1 MNLKDEGDSFV
12 KFYTGYF
19 LDEKFPEL
27 TNTERKICAMLKLG
41 MSSKDIAAITM
52 TQPESVDITRSRLR
66 KKLNLT
72 RDKNLTGFLNRL

>member
-1 MNLKDEGDSFV
+1 MKDEGDSFV

-27 TNTERKICAMLKLG
+27 TNIERKVCAMLKLG
-41 MSSKDIAAITM
+41 MSSKNIAAITM
-52 TQPESVDITRSRLR
+52 TQSESVDITRSRLR

-72 RDKNLTGFLNRL
+72 RDENLTGFLNRL